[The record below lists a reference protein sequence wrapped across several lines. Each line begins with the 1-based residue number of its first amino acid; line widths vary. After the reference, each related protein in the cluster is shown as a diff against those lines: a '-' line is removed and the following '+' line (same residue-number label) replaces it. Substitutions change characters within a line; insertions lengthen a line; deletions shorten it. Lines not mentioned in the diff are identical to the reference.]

1 VRKAGTRT
9 GYLPH
14 MDRDA
19 FESIILRY
27 ESLAETLKRISSSL
41 RKANPKA
48 KLKASLRS
56 ELAGCAFMEMPCW
69 SLDGAT
75 SRIRIVDGSRE
86 SRHATRLLA
95 FDRRHRLLGDYLW
108 RPGKPGSPSQALGS
122 GRIVK
127 KAVDYAIVTHREWF
141 KRGSVPSGIPD
152 ADVAHRDVLGA
163 EVEIGLYGTSGVP
176 STWFA
181 PD

>member
-1 VRKAGTRT
+1 
-9 GYLPH
+9 

-27 ESLAETLKRISSSL
+27 ESLAETLERISSSL
-41 RKANPKA
+41 RKANPRA

-56 ELAGCAFMEMPCW
+56 EQAGCAFMELPCW
-69 SLDGAT
+69 SLDGAAST
-75 SRIRIVDGSRE
+75 IRIVDRKRE

-95 FDRRHRLLGDYLW
+95 FDRRHRLLGVYLW
-108 RPGKPGSPSQALGS
+108 RPGKPGTPSQTLGS

-141 KRGSVPSGIPD
+141 RRGSVPAGIPS
-152 ADVAHRDVLGA
+152 ADVAPRGVLEA
-163 EVEIGLYGTSGVP
+163 EVQIGLYGTCGVP
-176 STWFA
+176 STWIV
-181 PD
+181 